1 MVRMT
6 LAYLFLYHG
15 LHGFDKIA
23 YMQLEHELI
32 TLLRQKFDKVME
44 IIKDD
49 MATVRVGRAKPD
61 LVENVVVSAYGTKMR
76 LVELATI
83 SAPDTNMLII
93 APYDRSVMRDIEK
106 AISDSEL
113 QLSPAVSGD
122 QIRIVLPQLTQERRL
137 DFVKLLN
144 QKKES
149 GKTLIRQAR
158 QDVKEKVDALKGKD
172 GVSEDDIYM
181 LNEQTDKITGE
192 YNEKID
198 AMTREK
204 EDEIMA
210 I

>member
-1 MVRMT
+1 
-6 LAYLFLYHG
+6 
-15 LHGFDKIA
+15 
-23 YMQLEHELI
+23 MQLEHELV
-32 TLLRQKFDKVME
+32 TLLRAKFEKVME
-44 IIKDD
+44 VIKED

-61 LVENVVVSAYGTKMR
+61 LVENIFVSAYGTKMR

-83 SAPDTNMLII
+83 SAPDTNMLVIS
-93 APYDRSVMRDIEK
+93 PYDKSVMRDIEK
-106 AISDSEL
+106 AISDSEM

-122 QIRIVLPQLTQERRL
+122 QIRIVLPPLTQERRL

-158 QDVKEKVDALKGKD
+158 QEVKEKVDALKGRD

-181 LNEQTDKITGE
+181 LHEQTDKITGE

-198 AMTREK
+198 EMTRTK

-210 I
+210 V